1 MPQISSFKHSIIEK
15 YHFQKN
21 IEVFK
26 DAHRGFSIPKILFFQ
41 LPSLKNIIFRS
52 ASRILKMRIEDFESL
67 RFHFYNF
74 HQ

>member
-1 MPQISSFKHSIIEK
+1 MPQISFFKHSVIEK

-52 ASRILKMRIEDFESL
+52 A
-67 RFHFYNF
+67 
-74 HQ
+74 